1 MKKLISLSFSLLITA
16 CIFAQSA
23 KGYQFTVVKENP
35 ITSIKNQN
43 NTGTCWCFSGVSF
56 LESELIR
63 MGKGEHDLSEM
74 YIVRRNY
81 KDQAV
86 KYVRLSGYLN
96 FSQGGSFADVIET
109 LDEYGVIPEKSYI
122 GLNYGEDKHIHGEL
136 EAVLSGYV
144 KGVTANN
151 NKKLTTAWAN
161 GLDGILDAYFGIV
174 PKEFTYQGK
183 KYTPQSFAQSLG
195 LKSENYVSITSFS
208 HQPFYKPFAVEVPDN
223 WRWAMSYNLPLDE
236 MIQTIDY
243 AIENGYTVAWASDV
257 SEIGFTRDG
266 VAVIPDDM
274 APENIGSDQ
283 AHWLGL
289 STLEKNST
297 LRKKISEG
305 PVKEK
310 VITQKVRQVAFD
322 NYETTDDHGM
332 QIFGIAKDQNGAKY
346 YMVKN
351 SWGETGKYKG
361 IWYVSEA
368 FVRYK
373 TTSLVVNKNS
383 IPKDIS
389 RKIKF

>member
-1 MKKLISLSFSLLITA
+1 MKKLIALSFSLLITA

-23 KGYQFTVVKENP
+23 IGYQFTVVKENP

-63 MGKGEHDLSEM
+63 MGKGEYDLSEM

-151 NKKLTTAWAN
+151 NNKLTTAWAN

-208 HQPFYKPFAVEVPDN
+208 HHPFYKPFAVEVPDN

-289 STLEKNST
+289 STMEKNST
-297 LRKKISEG
+297 LRKKINEG

-310 VITQKVRQVAFD
+310 VITQEVRQLAFD

-332 QIFGIAKDQNGAKY
+332 QIFGIAKDQNGEKY

-351 SWGETGKYKG
+351 SWGETGNYKG